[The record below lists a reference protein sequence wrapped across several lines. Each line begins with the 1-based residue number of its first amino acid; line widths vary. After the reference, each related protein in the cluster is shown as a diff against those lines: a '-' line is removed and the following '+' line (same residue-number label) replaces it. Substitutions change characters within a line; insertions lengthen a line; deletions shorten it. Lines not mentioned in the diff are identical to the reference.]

1 MSNRVTMGINNT
13 DTPSNPTFTTMGRM
27 LHQRLA
33 APTWDT
39 PIDPS
44 KRQAAIGK
52 KLTADLE
59 RLARQQTIENHLS
72 AALHHVRHSD
82 STEGFSLACGRAIRA
97 ASLLKQAC
105 AGVPDDEPTD
115 AEIQAEVD
123 RAWSLGLRV
132 YEVKRAHWTIG
143 KKRIVHFDR
152 NKRATTFEWENVKG
166 LPKLKALNDAAQA
179 AQIGGAA

>member
-1 MSNRVTMGINNT
+1 MSNQTPQNRGIS
-13 DTPSNPTFTTMGRM
+13 TPAFTTMGRM

-39 PIDPS
+39 PIDPA
-44 KRQAAIGK
+44 KRQVAIGK

-82 STEGFSLACGRAIRA
+82 STEGFSLACGRAVRA

-105 AGVPDDEPTD
+105 GGIPKPDPDAPTP
-115 AEIQAEVD
+115 EEVEAEVN
-123 RAWSLGLRV
+123 RARALFARVHVIKPLDWLIAVKKYRGL
-132 YEVKRAHWTIG
+132 
-143 KKRIVHFDR
+143 
-152 NKRATTFEWENVKG
+152 EWHHKKG
-166 LPKLKALNDAAQA
+166 LPKLKAFNDAAQA